1 MDVKILKL
9 TPLGMQVMHAFLFIK
24 NNNKS
29 IENNNSI
36 SIIKLKRREEYEK
49 QNYNIKREDA

>member
-1 MDVKILKL
+1 MMY
-9 TPLGMQVMHAFLFIK
+9 TFLFIT

-29 IENNNSI
+29 IENNNTMSI
-36 SIIKLKRREEYEK
+36 MKLKRREEYER

>member
-1 MDVKILKL
+1 
-9 TPLGMQVMHAFLFIK
+9 MQMMYTFLFII

-29 IENNNSI
+29 IENNNAMSI
-36 SIIKLKRREEYEK
+36 MKLKREEYER

>member
-1 MDVKILKL
+1 MY
-9 TPLGMQVMHAFLFIK
+9 TFLFII

-29 IENNNSI
+29 IENNNTMSI
-36 SIIKLKRREEYEK
+36 MKLKRREEYER

>member
-1 MDVKILKL
+1 MYTFLF
-9 TPLGMQVMHAFLFIK
+9 PFLFII

-29 IENNNSI
+29 IENNNTMSI
-36 SIIKLKRREEYEK
+36 MKLKRREEYER

>member
-1 MDVKILKL
+1 
-9 TPLGMQVMHAFLFIK
+9 MHAFSFIT

-29 IENNNSI
+29 IENNNSMG
-36 SIIKLKRREEYEK
+36 IIKLKGREEYEK

>member
-1 MDVKILKL
+1 
-9 TPLGMQVMHAFLFIK
+9 MQMMYTFLFTT

-29 IENNNSI
+29 IENNNTMSI
-36 SIIKLKRREEYEK
+36 MKLKRRDKYEK

>member
-1 MDVKILKL
+1 MMY
-9 TPLGMQVMHAFLFIK
+9 TFLFIT

-29 IENNNSI
+29 IENNNTM
-36 SIIKLKRREEYEK
+36 KLKRRDKYEK

>member
-1 MDVKILKL
+1 
-9 TPLGMQVMHAFLFIK
+9 MQMMYTFLFIV

-29 IENNNSI
+29 IENNNTMSI
-36 SIIKLKRREEYEK
+36 MKLKRREEYER

>member
-1 MDVKILKL
+1 
-9 TPLGMQVMHAFLFIK
+9 MHAFLFTFLFIK

-29 IENNNSI
+29 IENNNYI
-36 SIIKLKRREEYEK
+36 GIIKLKRREEYEK

>member
-1 MDVKILKL
+1 
-9 TPLGMQVMHAFLFIK
+9 MHAFLFIT

-29 IENNNSI
+29 IENNNSMG
-36 SIIKLKRREEYEK
+36 IIKLKRRKKYEK

>member
-1 MDVKILKL
+1 
-9 TPLGMQVMHAFLFIK
+9 MQMMYTFLFII

-29 IENNNSI
+29 IENDNAMSI
-36 SIIKLKRREEYEK
+36 MKLKRREEYER

>member
-1 MDVKILKL
+1 MH
-9 TPLGMQVMHAFLFIK
+9 VMYTFLFIT

-29 IENNNSI
+29 IENNNTLSI
-36 SIIKLKRREEYEK
+36 MKLKRREDYEK

>member
-1 MDVKILKL
+1 
-9 TPLGMQVMHAFLFIK
+9 MQVMYTFLFMT

-29 IENNNSI
+29 IENNNTLSI
-36 SIIKLKRREEYEK
+36 MKLKRREDYEK

>member
-1 MDVKILKL
+1 
-9 TPLGMQVMHAFLFIK
+9 MQMMYTFLFII

-29 IENNNSI
+29 IENNNMMSI
-36 SIIKLKRREEYEK
+36 MKLKRREEYER

>member
-1 MDVKILKL
+1 MY
-9 TPLGMQVMHAFLFIK
+9 TFLFIT

-29 IENNNSI
+29 IENNNTMSI
-36 SIIKLKRREEYEK
+36 MKLKRREDYEK

>member
-1 MDVKILKL
+1 
-9 TPLGMQVMHAFLFIK
+9 MHAFLFIT

-29 IENNNSI
+29 IENNNSMG
-36 SIIKLKRREEYEK
+36 IIKLKRKEKYEK

>member
-1 MDVKILKL
+1 MY
-9 TPLGMQVMHAFLFIK
+9 AFLFIT

-29 IENNNSI
+29 IENNNSMD
-36 SIIKLKRREEYEK
+36 IIKLKRKEKYEK

>member
-1 MDVKILKL
+1 
-9 TPLGMQVMHAFLFIK
+9 MQMMYTFLFIT

-29 IENNNSI
+29 IENNNTMSI
-36 SIIKLKRREEYEK
+36 MKLKMRDKYEK

>member
-1 MDVKILKL
+1 MY
-9 TPLGMQVMHAFLFIK
+9 TFLFIT

-29 IENNNSI
+29 IENNNTLSI
-36 SIIKLKRREEYEK
+36 MKLKRREDYEK

>member
-1 MDVKILKL
+1 
-9 TPLGMQVMHAFLFIK
+9 MHAFLFIA

-29 IENNNSI
+29 IENNNYMG
-36 SIIKLKRREEYEK
+36 IIKLKRREEYEK

>member
-1 MDVKILKL
+1 MY
-9 TPLGMQVMHAFLFIK
+9 AFLFIT

-29 IENNNSI
+29 IENNNTMSI
-36 SIIKLKRREEYEK
+36 MKLKRREEYER

>member
-1 MDVKILKL
+1 
-9 TPLGMQVMHAFLFIK
+9 MHAFLFIT

-29 IENNNSI
+29 IENNNSMG
-36 SIIKLKRREEYEK
+36 IIKVKRREKYEK

>member
-1 MDVKILKL
+1 
-9 TPLGMQVMHAFLFIK
+9 MHAFLFII

-29 IENNNSI
+29 IENNNAMSI
-36 SIIKLKRREEYEK
+36 MKLKRREEYER

>member
-1 MDVKILKL
+1 
-9 TPLGMQVMHAFLFIK
+9 MQVMYTFLFIT

-29 IENNNSI
+29 IENNNTMSI
-36 SIIKLKRREEYEK
+36 MKLKRREDYEK